1 MRPYHCLLVLS
12 LAALTGC
19 RAEHTFPELHPLDGT
34 ISRDGE
40 PMRGGGLI
48 FLRDAG
54 DPTGMIVN
62 ANVNPDGTFVGE
74 SSLTSV
80 RGAVIRP
87 GVPVG
92 RFRAIYHPLSDG
104 SVTDLDTKIEGVVE
118 FVAGPN
124 RLDIVLKG
132 VAPKGT
138 GQARDDANPP
148 AATP

>member
-1 MRPYHCLLVLS
+1 MRPYHCLLILS
-12 LAALTGC
+12 VAALAGC
-19 RAEHTFPELHPLDGT
+19 RAEHAFPELHPLDGT

-40 PMRGGGLI
+40 PMGGGLI
-48 FLRDAG
+48 FIRDAG

-62 ANVNPDGTFVGE
+62 ANVNVDGTFVGE

-92 RFRAIYHPLSDG
+92 RFRVIYHPLSDG
-104 SVTDLDTKIEGVVE
+104 SVTDLDTKIEGIVE

-132 VAPKGT
+132 AAPKGA

>member
-1 MRPYHCLLVLS
+1 MRPHHCLVILS

-19 RAEHTFPELHPLDGT
+19 RAELAFPDLHPLDGT

-40 PMRGGGLI
+40 PMKGGGLI

-54 DPTGMIVN
+54 DPTGLIVN
-62 ANVNPDGTFVGE
+62 ANVNPDGTFAGE

-92 RFRAIYHPLSDG
+92 RFRAIYHPLGDG
-104 SVTDLDTKIEGVVE
+104 SVTGLDTKIEGVFE
-118 FVAGPN
+118 FVGGPN
-124 RLDIVLKG
+124 RLDIVMKG
-132 VAPKGT
+132 VAPKGA
-138 GQARDDANPP
+138 GQVRDDANPTDKQP
-148 AATP
+148 